1 MSTRNVEHELT
12 TLLHRHAEDAMD
24 STDTRTERERFR
36 ESLEVGVGGSGRNRW
51 AAGAAA
57 AVAAVA
63 AVGVWAAG
71 NLGDDGDVPPAG
83 QPTGVS
89 SDVEIA
95 QGFVDAYG
103 DGDVVRAATYLAPG
117 KEPFPDWEFYVERN
131 VAWDA
136 TFLFERCEAK
146 TETPIG
152 TAVLCPFDLH
162 VLHSDE
168 LGGGPFT
175 GNTFTVYV
183 QDGAVTQA
191 DDQMPFATNSMGAY
205 FDAVWGWVEQNYPA
219 DTEFL
224 FLDEPDVPEAQRSRW
239 LRMWEHHLDAY
250 LEAKTSEGNG

>member
-1 MSTRNVEHELT
+1 MSTQDVERELT
-12 TLLHRHAEDAMD
+12 AVLNRHAEDAMD
-24 STDTRTERERFR
+24 STDTQAERARFYDVVEAEPGNDR
-36 ESLEVGVGGSGRNRW
+36 RRWVVGV
-51 AAGAAA
+51 AAAAAA
-57 AVAAVA
+57 AVAV
-63 AVGVWAAG
+63 VGVWTADNVG
-71 NLGDDGDVPPAG
+71 EEGELPPTEPTLVP
-83 QPTGVS
+83 

-103 DGDVVRAATYLAPG
+103 DGDLVRAATYLAPG
-117 KEPFPDWEFYVERN
+117 KEPYPDWEIYVERN

-136 TFLFERCEAK
+136 TFLFEPCEAK

-162 VLHSDE
+162 VMHSAE
-168 LGGGPFT
+168 LGEGPFT

-183 QDGAVTQA
+183 KDGAVTQA
-191 DDQMPFATNSMGAY
+191 DDQMPFETNGMGVYLDTVLA
-205 FDAVWGWVEQNYPA
+205 WVEQNYPA
-219 DTEFL
+219 DAEFL